1 MGGGSGKSGDNSDS
15 NLGDMVGD
23 GLSPE
28 DFSQT
33 TYMKGKVAA
42 LLETL
47 DDREK
52 RVSLR
57 AVYPPVVLWI
67 FSTGTFVWFLFGV
80 FSLSL
85 SLFFFPFF
93 CFLVLL
99 LIFSSFFSCYR
110 PSVQ

>member
-1 MGGGSGKSGDNSDS
+1 MGAGSGKSGDNSDS

-57 AVYPPVVLWI
+57 AVYPPIVLCVYTAVLFI
-67 FSTGTFVWFLFGV
+67 FLF
-80 FSLSL
+80 SAC
-85 SLFFFPFF
+85 SLFFFSS
-93 CFLVLL
+93 LL
-99 LIFSSFFSCYR
+99 PSLIFSSFFSLV
-110 PSVQ
+110 SHFNVI